1 MSREAGYVLYLL
13 RNFTPKKENVRDQRK
28 CWGKPPRIKLRWLH
42 AFTSS
47 PGLGPPAPSPLF
59 T

>member
-28 CWGKPPRIKLRWLH
+28 CWGEPPE
-42 AFTSS
+42 SN
-47 PGLGPPAPSPLF
+47 
-59 T
+59 